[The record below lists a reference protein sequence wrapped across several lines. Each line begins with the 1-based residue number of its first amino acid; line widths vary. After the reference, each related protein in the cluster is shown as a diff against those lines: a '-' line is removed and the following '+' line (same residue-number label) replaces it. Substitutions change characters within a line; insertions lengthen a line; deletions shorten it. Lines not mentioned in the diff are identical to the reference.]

1 MRFQAEGLCKMAKPK
16 RKKGGSIVEQLP
28 VPSETFTAGEII
40 NRELGWLE
48 FNRRV
53 LAEAQDERTP
63 LLERLRFLSIVSS
76 NLDEFFMKRVGGLK
90 RQLAAGVLYRS
101 PDGLTPTDQL
111 TVIRE
116 RVEPIIL
123 EQAKSFR
130 ERIKPLLRENQ
141 ILLLDWEE
149 LTDAEKEF
157 SNRYFDNNI
166 HPVLTPL
173 AVDPGHPFPFLSNLS
188 TSWGVALRYPD
199 GDEKLFARVKIP
211 TMLSQWIALETKEQL
226 RFVRLHDI
234 ICHNLQ
240 KLFPNMVILSQM
252 LFRVTRNAD
261 IERDEEDAE
270 DLLEM
275 IEDELRRRRFAKVVR
290 LQHGP
295 NPDPWML
302 QFLMNEL
309 ELKEQDVYLLPEE
322 IDYTSLRMLAD
333 LNIPQLKYDSWAPT
347 VPPLLQDDEANIFS
361 IIRNGDL
368 LVHHPYESFSSS
380 VERFVRTAV
389 EDKKVLAIKMTL
401 YRTGDDSPFI
411 PLLIRA
417 SEAGKQVICLV
428 ELKAYFDEE
437 RNILWAQALERA
449 GVHVVYGIVGLKTH
463 AKTILVVRQESD
475 GIVSY
480 AHIGTGNYHA
490 QTSKAYTDLGL
501 FTCRKDI
508 TSDIVDLF
516 HFLTGR
522 SLKRDYNKILV
533 APINMKER
541 FLALIDR
548 EIELSKAGKPSGIR
562 IKINSFEDQQ
572 LTRAIYRAS
581 QAGVPIELLV
591 RGFCVLV
598 PGVAGL
604 SDNVKVVSVVGRFLE
619 HSRIFYFRG
628 GAEDPLDGEF
638 YIGSADWMYRN
649 LHSRVE
655 VITPVEERT
664 LKEKCWEVFQLMLA
678 DTRQA
683 WEMKSDGTYFRREE
697 GGSADGPVGSQA
709 KLMQLTK
716 LRSLAVSETS
726 LKG

>member
-1 MRFQAEGLCKMAKPK
+1 MPKPK
-16 RKKGGSIVEQLP
+16 RKKGVSIVEQLP
-28 VPSETFTAGEII
+28 VSLETFTAGEII

-63 LLERLRFLSIVSS
+63 LLERLRFMSIVSS

-111 TVIRE
+111 AVIRE
-116 RVEPIIL
+116 RVEPLIL
-123 EQAKSFR
+123 EQAKCFSDR
-130 ERIKPLLRENQ
+130 LKPLLGENG
-141 ILLLDWEE
+141 ILLLDWKDLKES
-149 LTDAEKEF
+149 EKETA
-157 SNRYFDNNI
+157 NKYFDTNI

-188 TSWGVALRYPD
+188 TSWGVTLKYPD
-199 GDEKLFARVKIP
+199 GEEKLFARVKVP
-211 TMLSQWIALETKEQL
+211 NMLSQWIPLELKEQL
-226 RFVRLHDI
+226 RFVRLHDV

-290 LQHGP
+290 LQHGKD
-295 NPDPWML
+295 PDPWML

-322 IDYTSLRMLAD
+322 LDYTSLKTLAD
-333 LNIPQLKYDSWAPT
+333 LNIPNLKFDSWVPT
-347 VPPLLQDDEANIFS
+347 VPPLLQDEETNIFS

-368 LVHHPYESFSSS
+368 LVHHPYESFSGS
-380 VERFVRTAV
+380 VERFVRSAV

-437 RNILWAQALERA
+437 RNIIWAQALERA
-449 GVHVVYGIVGLKTH
+449 GVHVVYGVVGLKTH
-463 AKTILVVRQESD
+463 AKTILVVREETD
-475 GIVSY
+475 GILSY

-490 QTSKAYTDLGL
+490 QTSRAYTDVGL
-501 FTCRKDI
+501 FTCKKEI
-508 TSDIVDLF
+508 TTDVVDLF

-522 SLKRDYNKILV
+522 SLKKDYQRLLV

-541 FLALIDR
+541 FISLIQK
-548 EIELSKAGKPSGIR
+548 EIENHQQGLPSGIR
-562 IKINSFEDQQ
+562 VKVNSFEDQQ
-572 LTRAIYRAS
+572 LTRELYKAS
-581 QAGVPIELLV
+581 VAGVKIELLV

-604 SDNVKVVSVVGRFLE
+604 SENIKVISVVGRFLE
-619 HSRIFYFRG
+619 HSRMFYFRG
-628 GAEDPLDGEF
+628 GAEDPVDGEF

-655 VITPVEERT
+655 VITPILERS
-664 LKEKCWEVFQLMLA
+664 LKEKCHEIFQVMLN
-678 DTRQA
+678 DERQV
-683 WEMKSDGTYFRREE
+683 WEMQSDGRYLRREVTT
-697 GGSADGPVGSQA
+697 ADGGIGAQNR
-709 KLMQLTK
+709 LMQLSK
-716 LRSLAVSETS
+716 MRSVTVS
-726 LKG
+726 

>member
-1 MRFQAEGLCKMAKPK
+1 MPKPK
-16 RKKGGSIVEQLP
+16 RKKGVSIVEQLP
-28 VPSETFTAGEII
+28 VSPETFTAGEII

-63 LLERLRFLSIVSS
+63 LLERLRFMSIVSS

-111 TVIRE
+111 AVIRE
-116 RVEPIIL
+116 RVEPLIQ
-123 EQAKSFR
+123 EQAKCFS
-130 ERIKPLLRENQ
+130 ERLKPLLAENG
-141 ILLLDWEE
+141 ILLLDWND
-149 LTDAEKEF
+149 LKDSEKEIA
-157 SNRYFDNNI
+157 NRYFDSNI

-188 TSWGVALRYPD
+188 TSWGVTLRYPD
-199 GDEKLFARVKIP
+199 GDEKLFARVKVP
-211 TMLSQWIALETKEQL
+211 NMLSQWIPLEFKDQF
-226 RFVRLHDI
+226 RYVRLHDV

-290 LQHGP
+290 LQHGR

-309 ELKEQDVYLLPEE
+309 ELKEQDVYLVPEE
-322 IDYTSLRMLAD
+322 LDYTSLKTLAD
-333 LNIPQLKYDSWAPT
+333 LNIPNLKYDSFLPT
-347 VPPLLQDDEANIFS
+347 VPPLLQDEETNIFS

-368 LVHHPYESFSSS
+368 LVHHPYESFSGS
-380 VERFVRTAV
+380 VERFVRSAV
-389 EDKKVLAIKMTL
+389 EDKRVLAIKMTL

-437 RNILWAQALERA
+437 RNIIWAQALERA
-449 GVHVVYGIVGLKTH
+449 GVHVVYGVVGLKTH
-463 AKTILVVRQESD
+463 AKTILVVRQETD
-475 GIVSY
+475 GILSY

-490 QTSKAYTDLGL
+490 QTSRAYTDLGL

-508 TSDIVDLF
+508 TTDLVDLF

-522 SLKRDYNKILV
+522 SLKKDYQKLLV
-533 APINMKER
+533 APINMKEK
-541 FLALIDR
+541 FISLIQK
-548 EIELSKAGKPSGIR
+548 EIENHQQGKPSGIR
-562 IKINSFEDQQ
+562 VKVNSFEDQQ
-572 LTRAIYRAS
+572 LTRELYKAS
-581 QAGVPIELLV
+581 CAGVKIELLV

-598 PGVAGL
+598 PGVLGL
-604 SDNVKVVSVVGRFLE
+604 SENIKVISVVGRFLE
-619 HSRIFYFRG
+619 HSRMFYFRSG
-628 GAEDPLDGEF
+628 EEDPADGEF

-655 VITPVEERT
+655 VITPIVERS
-664 LKEKCWEVFQLMLA
+664 LKEKCHEIFQVMLN
-678 DTRQA
+678 DERQV
-683 WEMKSDGTYFRREE
+683 WEMQSDGRYLRREVTSPE
-697 GGSADGPVGSQA
+697 GGFGAQN
-709 KLMQLTK
+709 KLIQLSK
-716 LRSLAVSETS
+716 LRSVTVS
-726 LKG
+726 

>member
-1 MRFQAEGLCKMAKPK
+1 MAKAK
-16 RKKGGSIVEQLP
+16 RKKGVSIVEQLP
-28 VPSETFTAGEII
+28 VSIETFTPGEVI

-63 LLERLRFLSIVSS
+63 LLERLRFMSIVSS

-111 TVIRE
+111 AVIRE
-116 RVEPIIL
+116 RVEPL
-123 EQAKSFR
+123 NAEQAKCFA
-130 ERIKPLLRENQ
+130 ERLKPLLSENGIQ
-141 ILLLDWEE
+141 LLDWNQ
-149 LTDAEKEF
+149 LSDSEKDLA
-157 SNRYFDNNI
+157 NRYFDNNV

-188 TSWGVALRYPD
+188 TSWGVTLKYPD
-199 GDEKLFARVKIP
+199 GDEKLFARVKVP
-211 TMLSQWIALETKEQL
+211 TVLSQWIPLETKEHL
-226 RFVRLHDI
+226 RFIRLHDVI
-234 ICHNLQ
+234 RHNLQ
-240 KLFPNMVILSQM
+240 KLFPNMVILNEM

-290 LQHGP
+290 LQHEK

-302 QFLMNEL
+302 QFLTNEL
-309 ELKEQDVYLLPEE
+309 ELMEQDVYVMPEE
-322 IDYTSLRMLAD
+322 LDYTSLRILAD
-333 LNIPQLKYDSWAPT
+333 LNIPKLKYDSWIPA
-347 VPPLLQDDEANIFS
+347 VPPLLQDEESNIFS

-368 LVHHPYESFSSS
+368 LVHHPYETFSGS
-380 VERFVRTAV
+380 VERFVKSAV
-389 EDKKVLAIKMTL
+389 EDKRVLAIKMTL

-437 RNILWAQALERA
+437 RNIIWAQALERA
-449 GVHVVYGIVGLKTH
+449 GVHVVYGVVGLKTH
-463 AKTILVVRQESD
+463 AKTILVVRQETD
-475 GIVSY
+475 GILSY

-490 QTSKAYTDLGL
+490 QTSRAYTDVGL

-508 TSDIVDLF
+508 TTDLVDLF

-522 SLKRDYNKILV
+522 SLKRDYHKLLV
-533 APINMKER
+533 APINMKEK
-541 FLALIDR
+541 FTSFIQK
-548 EIELSKAGKPSGIR
+548 EIENHQAGKPSGIR
-562 IKINSFEDQQ
+562 VKVNSFEDPQ
-572 LTRAIYRAS
+572 LTRELYKAS
-581 QAGVPIELLV
+581 IAGVQIELLV

-604 SDNVKVVSVVGRFLE
+604 SENIKVISTVGRFLE
-619 HSRIFYFRG
+619 HSRMFYFRA
-628 GAEDPLDGEF
+628 GAEDPIDGDF

-655 VITPVEERT
+655 VITPIEERS
-664 LKEKCWEVFQLMLA
+664 LKEKCWEIFQVMLA
-678 DTRQA
+678 DDRQV
-683 WEMKSDGTYFRREE
+683 WEMHSDGRYSRREPANSE
-697 GGSADGPVGSQA
+697 SIGAQN
-709 KLMQLTK
+709 KLMQLSK
-716 LRSLAVSETS
+716 LRSVTVS
-726 LKG
+726 